1 MLQIDDSLKSYFTI
15 HFYSQVPHFEEISTH
30 FILSSCL
37 FFLLS
42 IVPASTQPQLLWYK
56 IFRNMLASLR
66 HMHNT
71 PTHSTKKKIRKE
83 KKFTRIWFL
92 MMEYTMTPYY
102 YWRANVIETT
112 NNLLSYTQIT
122 VIAWIGSHSIDK
134 LEIYYMERSEEIVE
148 QKSTPRV
155 PSPQKV
161 HRVKQQLISLFTVL
175 FVYCLLISLILEFFL
190 RCCYRLSCVNGLWVV
205 TLWLWLRLRPVTVT
219 VTVTRSTFWRLLSSA
234 YFLFAFN

>member
-83 KKFTRIWFL
+83 KKFTWNWFL

-112 NNLLSYTQIT
+112 NNLLGYTQIT
-122 VIAWIGSHSIDK
+122 VITWIGSHSIDK

-148 QKSTPRV
+148 KKSTPRI
-155 PSPQKV
+155 PSPPK
-161 HRVKQQLISLFTVL
+161 ST
-175 FVYCLLISLILEFFL
+175 
-190 RCCYRLSCVNGLWVV
+190 SCKTTTN
-205 TLWLWLRLRPVTVT
+205 
-219 VTVTRSTFWRLLSSA
+219 
-234 YFLFAFN
+234 